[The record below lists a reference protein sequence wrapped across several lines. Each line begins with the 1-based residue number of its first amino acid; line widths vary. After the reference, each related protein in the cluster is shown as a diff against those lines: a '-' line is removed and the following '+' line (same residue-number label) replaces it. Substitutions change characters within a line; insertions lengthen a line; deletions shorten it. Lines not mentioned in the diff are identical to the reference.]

1 MKLIPGLV
9 LAAVL
14 AVVATY
20 LGDWIGE
27 GLLGYTTSPVSAVL
41 MAVFLGLVVRNTV
54 GVPAYV
60 EPGLRLCVK
69 RLLRIGIALLG
80 IRLSLLA
87 VASIG
92 LVAVPIVIACIAAAL
107 LLVMALA
114 RLLRL
119 PPRLGLLI
127 AAGTSICGITAIV
140 AVAPVIEADENETS
154 YAVATIALFGMAALF
169 AYPFLSHLIFADET
183 QVGMFLGTAI
193 HDTSQVVGAALAY
206 QEQFQ
211 APQTLDTAVVT
222 KLVRNLSM
230 IAVIPLIGLLRPRAP
245 EGDAGDTPRGGA
257 GVVPLFILGFLA
269 MAVLRTVGDLADP
282 AFGFLA
288 PVLWERGIALV
299 QQGAEILLLLAM
311 AAVGL
316 GTRLRDLYV
325 LGLKPLTVGLAAALA
340 VGLVSV
346 TLIHAFAAAGIV

>member
-1 MKLIPGLV
+1 MKFVPGLLLASV
-9 LAAVL
+9 LAIL
-14 AVVATY
+14 ATY
-20 LGDWIGE
+20 LGDWIGTD
-27 GLLGYTTSPVSAVL
+27 LLGYTTSPISAVL
-41 MAVFLGLVVRNTV
+41 MAVFLGLVIRNTV
-54 GVPAYV
+54 GVASSF
-60 EPGLRLCVK
+60 EPGLQLCVK

-92 LVAVPIVIACIAAAL
+92 LVALPIVIACIAAAL
-107 LLVMALA
+107 LLVTALA
-114 RLLRL
+114 RLLDL

-169 AYPFLSHLIFADET
+169 AYPFLSHVLFTDAT
-183 QVGMFLGTAI
+183 QAGMFLGTAI

-211 APQTLDTAVVT
+211 APETLNAAVVT

-230 IAVIPLIGLLRPRAP
+230 IGVIPLVGLLAAR
-245 EGDAGDTPRGGA
+245 GSDAGREPKGRRGA
-257 GVVPLFILGFLA
+257 VPLFIIGFLA
-269 MAVLRTVGDLADP
+269 MAVLRTVGDMGDP
-282 AFGFLA
+282 PFGFLA
-288 PVLWERGIALV
+288 TELWERGIALV
-299 QQGAEILLLLAM
+299 QQAAEMGLLLAM

-316 GTRLRDLYV
+316 GTTLRNLYV

-340 VGLVSV
+340 VGVVSAA
-346 TLIHAFAAAGIV
+346 LIHAFAAVSLV